1 MFALFAKITFT
12 SAWIIVTAT
21 FAVITFCSLA
31 GFLSGQDEFCELL
44 SHLRLA
50 YCLVL
55 LLICIAFIGLKA
67 RKLGTFAAFILI
79 LNLIPVLSLY
89 LPPNYS
95 ETSSGPDQN
104 TVSEQ
109 QTIKLLEMNLW
120 GGKNKNHS
128 AVLSLIDD
136 TAPDI
141 IGFSEV
147 TASWLSVLQDKLKSY
162 HYQIAQ
168 PLYGGIAVFSRIP
181 FETAEVRYSG
191 PRHRPRIV
199 ARLRLKNQNI
209 TLIFSHPLIP
219 IHTFALRNAEF
230 TEITTEARTAK
241 EPVLLAGDLNCTPWS
256 VYFDKLKR
264 EGNLIDSE
272 QGFGP
277 QPSWNVIT
285 PLLPIDHLLTSSDFV
300 TTKRRICP
308 PIGSDHFAVYAE
320 VRLRSVAKKSDT
332 SAANREQR

>member
-1 MFALFAKITFT
+1 MFALFARITSST
-12 SAWIIVTAT
+12 ALMLVTAI

-31 GFLSGQDEFCELL
+31 GFLSGQDEYCELL

-55 LLICIAFIGLKA
+55 PIICIAFIGLKA
-67 RKLGTFAAFILI
+67 RKLGFFAALMLI

-89 LPPNYS
+89 LPPKYS
-95 ETSSGPDQN
+95 DTTSGSDHN
-104 TVSEQ
+104 NVSEQ

-120 GGKNKNHS
+120 GGKNQNHS

-141 IGFSEV
+141 IGFSEI
-147 TASWLSVLQDKLKSY
+147 TASWLSVLQDNLKSY

-191 PRHRPRIV
+191 PKHRPRVV
-199 ARLRLKNQNI
+199 ARLKLKNQNI

-230 TEITTEARTAK
+230 TEIATEARTAK

-264 EGNLIDSE
+264 EGNLFDSE

-277 QPSWNVIT
+277 QPSWNVVT

-300 TTKRRICP
+300 TTKRRICS

-332 SAANREQR
+332 SAGATEQQ

>member
-1 MFALFAKITFT
+1 MFKQFLKISSTTALIA
-12 SAWIIVTAT
+12 VTVI
-21 FAVITFCSLA
+21 FAVVTFVSLA
-31 GFLSGQDEFCELL
+31 GFLSGQDEYCELF

-50 YCLVL
+50 YCIALVV
-55 LLICIAFIGLKA
+55 IFIAFIALKA
-67 RKLGTFAAFILI
+67 RKLGLCAGLM
-79 LNLIPVLSLY
+79 LVVNLIPVLVLY

-95 ETSSGPDQN
+95 EKRSDSSE
-104 TVSEQ
+104 TVSATQ
-109 QTIKLLEMNLW
+109 DIKFLQMNLW
-120 GGKNKNHS
+120 GGKNTHHS
-128 AVLSLIDD
+128 EVLSLIND

-147 TASWLSVLQDKLKSY
+147 TESWLLFLQNNLKSY

-181 FETAEVRYSG
+181 FTTAEVRYSG
-191 PRHRPRIV
+191 PRHRPRVV
-199 ARLRLKNQNI
+199 ARLKLKDQSV
-209 TLIFSHPLIP
+209 TLIFLHPLIP
-219 IHTFALRNAEF
+219 IRTFALRNAEF
-230 TEITTEARTAK
+230 IAVTSEARSAK
-241 EPVLLAGDLNCTPWS
+241 EPVILAGDLNCTPWS
-256 VYFDKLKR
+256 HYFDKLKS
-264 EGNLIDSE
+264 EGHLFDSE

-320 VRLRSVAKKSDT
+320 IRLQPVATKSDL
-332 SAANREQR
+332 SEALQ